1 MRTPLLLLALVAGL
15 LPGGWAPPAR
25 GQGGGEFS
33 ADELRLA
40 IVSKLP
46 PYIAWP
52 DAPAEQPIVLG
63 VLGEAVNWRLL
74 EELLRDVRV
83 RQRTVQVRAFASAA
97 EVEGVQILYV
107 PAAFM
112 GDVAALPPERL
123 RGVVTVGEDPRFL
136 RQGGI
141 INLQPDAAGGKINL
155 QVSLRNARAQGIRIQ
170 TPLLRIAEVVDR

>member
-1 MRTPLLLLALVAGL
+1 MRTLLLLLALAAGL
-15 LPGGWAPPAR
+15 PPGGWALAAR
-25 GQGGGEFS
+25 GQGAGEFS

-52 DAPAEQPIVLG
+52 DAPAEEPIVLG
-63 VLGEAVNWRLL
+63 VLGETVNWRLL

-83 RQRTVQVRAFASAA
+83 RQRAVQVRPFASAA
-97 EVEGVQILYV
+97 EVAGVQLLYV

-112 GDVAALPPERL
+112 GDVAALPPDRL

-141 INLQPDAAGGKINL
+141 INLQPDAAGAKINL
-155 QVSLRNARAQGIRIQ
+155 QVSLRNARAQGVRIQ

>member
-15 LPGGWAPPAR
+15 LSGGGALSAR
-25 GQGGGEFS
+25 GQGGEFS

-40 IVSKLP
+40 IISKLP

-63 VLGEAVNWRLL
+63 VLGDAVNGRLL

-83 RQRTVQVRAFASAA
+83 RQRPVQVRSFAAAA
-97 EVEGVQILYV
+97 EVEGVHLLYV

-112 GDVAALPPERL
+112 GDVAALPPDRL